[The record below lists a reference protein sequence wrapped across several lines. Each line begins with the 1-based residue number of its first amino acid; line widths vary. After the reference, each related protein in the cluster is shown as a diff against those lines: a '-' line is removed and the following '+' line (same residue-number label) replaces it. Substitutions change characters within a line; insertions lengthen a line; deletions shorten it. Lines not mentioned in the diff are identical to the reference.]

1 MKGLPRKHAERWKR
15 FRRLR
20 GLVGGTLDIKFEA
33 SPNHPNPIN
42 QEDAHLRGTLK
53 KIFWCRR
60 EVNKPLPSTF
70 QLTNIRIYVPGTR
83 SWRPWSK
90 EQDIAYCGFGGGPI
104 PMETKNHYYFLMAAM
119 VSAIFIPKGVSVP
132 ARHLLYQTRKQ
143 REKTEKTFK
152 KILVDIQKNG
162 IGNM

>member
-90 EQDIAYCGFGGGPI
+90 EQNIAYCGFGGGPI

-143 REKTEKTFK
+143 HEKTEKAFR
-152 KILVDIQKNG
+152 KILIDIHKNG